1 MFFYKLTVTRKT
13 GTPADR
19 SVHTDRSYHHC
30 TQATHMGE
38 HVGAQLARRNVTS
51 VRVDRINQAA
61 YRRAMERS

>member
-30 TQATHMGE
+30 TKPDYIGE
-38 HVGAQLARRNVTS
+38 HVSTQLARRNVTS
-51 VRVDRINQAA
+51 VRVDRIDQAA
-61 YRRAMERS
+61 YRRAQERS

>member
-13 GTPADR
+13 GTPRDL
-19 SVHTDRSYHHC
+19 SVHTDRTYHHC
-30 TQATHMGE
+30 TKPDHIGE